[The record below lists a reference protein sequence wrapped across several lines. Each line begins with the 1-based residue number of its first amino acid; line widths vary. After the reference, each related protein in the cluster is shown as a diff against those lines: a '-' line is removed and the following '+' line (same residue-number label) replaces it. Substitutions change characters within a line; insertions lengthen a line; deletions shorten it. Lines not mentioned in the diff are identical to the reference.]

1 MTTWQDQPP
10 LTRRQAREAER
21 SQESAASPSPLTRRA
36 VTTEPTAG
44 GEAPQLVTPYT
55 GTIDTIGTNNAD
67 GSGDSTDAADE
78 KSDYDA
84 LLSGRPAVPNYSG
97 SSFAAGSLTSAPP
110 APPQAPAE
118 VAPSEAPSFTTPAA
132 ATTPEFRQRSYAPG
146 GSAGL
151 QAATAAP
158 ASGADSIDAETDAA
172 VESDG
177 TPMRTL
183 TRRELRAM
191 LAEQEAAA
199 AAESAIEVVVSTP
212 TAQPEA
218 EPTASDTGRRVTW
231 SPPVPES
238 EAENRPVWETA
249 QTGFS
254 LPPTVA
260 VPVVPSAPAPSALIA
275 EVPAPA
281 AEAPAPAVVVAPPVA
296 SPFDFGH
303 TDDVLPPKPVG
314 HWSIDADHEDD
325 RDVTGA
331 QPSFD
336 QLLSRGIAA
345 GGVSAGG
352 VPTTTSALI
361 LPSIPQSGDG
371 AVALT
376 TGEVL
381 VTGSFDLPRS
391 LGSTGAHP
399 DRVDSSEIDR
409 LFELEDAGPATGA
422 QPIRASRAV
431 SGQTSTRDVIQ
442 PPQKQSRWTVPFILS
457 ISAGVLAVGVVALII
472 AGLVSGIF

>member
-44 GEAPQLVTPYT
+44 GETPQLVTPYT
-55 GTIDTIGTNNAD
+55 GTIDTIGAAKD
-67 GSGDSTDAADE
+67 GNGSDETSDAAGE

-151 QAATAAP
+151 QAATSAP
-158 ASGADSIDAETDAA
+158 VSTDSIDDETDAA
-172 VESDG
+172 FEADG

-199 AAESAIEVVVSTP
+199 AAESATEVVVSTP

-260 VPVVPSAPAPSALIA
+260 VPVVPSASVPSAPI
-275 EVPAPA
+275 
-281 AEAPAPAVVVAPPVA
+281 AEAPTPAAIVTPPAVVTPPVA

-399 DRVDSSEIDR
+399 DRIDSSEIDR
-409 LFELEDAGPATGA
+409 LFELEDAAPATGA

-431 SGQTSTRDVIQ
+431 SGHTSTRDVIQ

>member
-55 GTIDTIGTNNAD
+55 GTIGTAD
-67 GSGDSTDAADE
+67 DGGGDSTDADAAAE
-78 KSDYDA
+78 KNDYDA

-110 APPQAPAE
+110 APPQAPAD

-151 QAATAAP
+151 QAATSAP
-158 ASGADSIDAETDAA
+158 ASSTDSIDAETDAA
-172 VESDG
+172 AEADG

-199 AAESAIEVVVSTP
+199 AAESATEVVVSTP

-260 VPVVPSAPAPSALIA
+260 VPVVPPAPAPSAPI
-275 EVPAPA
+275 
-281 AEAPAPAVVVAPPVA
+281 AEAPTPAAVVTPPAVVTPVA

-399 DRVDSSEIDR
+399 DRIDSSEIDR

-431 SGQTSTRDVIQ
+431 SGHTSTRDVIQ